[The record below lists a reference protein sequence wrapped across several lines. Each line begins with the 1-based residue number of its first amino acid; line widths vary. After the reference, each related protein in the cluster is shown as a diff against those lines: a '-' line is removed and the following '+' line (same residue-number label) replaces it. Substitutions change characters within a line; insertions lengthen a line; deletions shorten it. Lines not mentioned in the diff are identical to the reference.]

1 MPLTIRFAGVDDEP
15 IDIVGA
21 VDDAYVTIMLRI
33 YIVPELCVV
42 VVCLKLPPKCNA
54 LRVEDVVRPLTEKD
68 VQVVV
73 LKPVQLRIAAP
84 PLKSHAT

>member
-1 MPLTIRFAGVDDEP
+1 VPLTIRFAGVDDEP

-42 VVCLKLPPKCNA
+42 VVCLNDPPKCKA
-54 LRVEDVVRPLTEKD
+54 IPVEDVVGPLTVK
-68 VQVVV
+68 
-73 LKPVQLRIAAP
+73 LVQL
-84 PLKSHAT
+84 LVL